1 MDRVLQTSM
10 LTGLY
15 NAIIA
20 PFVYPVVRRAASFRT
35 EKTARW

>member
-1 MDRVLQTSM
+1 M

-20 PFVYPVVRRAASFRT
+20 PFVYPFVKRAASFRT